1 MAELNGRRITA
12 VLTTDTAVKLRVS
25 TLTIINSHLH
35 QLADTLLIKLCER
48 ILLIDLRIIVA
59 AKELTSIIT

>member
-1 MAELNGRRITA
+1 M
-12 VLTTDTAVKLRVS
+12 LTTDTAVKLRVS

-48 ILLIDLRIIVA
+48 ILLVDLSIIVA